1 MLQAQQASPS
11 LRGRLAVSYHELG
24 RVAQDE
30 GRLGEAAEWYARSL
44 AIRAELDDLP
54 MMAFSYHQL
63 GVVAQLR
70 GQFGE
75 AADWYARFLAIEEEL
90 GDLPML
96 VVGYHQLGMVAQLR
110 GRLDEAADWYAQS
123 LTVEEELGDLPKI
136 ALSCCQLGLLAEAQR
151 RPSQA
156 LEWAVRCAALFDDVP
171 HLSAG
176 VDPGQL
182 ARLARQLGN
191 EALEACWRQ
200 VTGDSLPPTVRDY
213 VRFYD
218 PNISHTPE

>member
-44 AIRAELDDLP
+44 AIK
-54 MMAFSYHQL
+54 
-63 GVVAQLR
+63 
-70 GQFGE
+70 
-75 AADWYARFLAIEEEL
+75 
-90 GDLPML
+90 
-96 VVGYHQLGMVAQLR
+96 
-110 GRLDEAADWYAQS
+110 
-123 LTVEEELGDLPKI
+123 EELGDLPKM
-136 ALSCCQLGLLAEAQR
+136 ALSCCQLGLLTEAQR

-182 ARLARQLGN
+182 ARPARQ
-191 EALEACWRQ
+191 A
-200 VTGDSLPPTVRDY
+200 
-213 VRFYD
+213 
-218 PNISHTPE
+218 